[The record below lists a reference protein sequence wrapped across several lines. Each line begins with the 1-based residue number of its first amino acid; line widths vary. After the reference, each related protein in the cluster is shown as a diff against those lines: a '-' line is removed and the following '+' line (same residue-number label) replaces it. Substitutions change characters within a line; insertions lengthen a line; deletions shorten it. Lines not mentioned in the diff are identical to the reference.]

1 MLSYKETLFLS
12 YFNTVKAGYSYNEL
26 SDIFGLSLNQIDEM
40 INQLSEK
47 KVLELREYYK
57 VTSMGEEILKK
68 ENLENFDK
76 IMESVEESIFINDP
90 MSFADVYIP
99 KNFTKKLK

>member
-1 MLSYKETLFLS
+1 MLSYKETLILS

-40 INQLSEK
+40 INQLNEK
-47 KVLELREYYK
+47 KVLELKEYYK
-57 VTSMGEEILKK
+57 ITSIGKEILRE

-76 IMESVEESIFINDP
+76 LMEFVDESIFVNEP
-90 MSFADVYIP
+90 MSFTEVYIP
-99 KNFTKKLK
+99 KDFTKKLK